1 MANGYLGKISA
12 IVSANTADF
21 DSKLSKSAAEVRKF
35 ASSMQGSLTA
45 AQSGAAA
52 SLRGIYTDA
61 QKLERALQAV
71 ATKKLSFKGF
81 QDASLDAAVA
91 RMQALYSASSQINR
105 PLSDAAK
112 SFGKLSLSVQA
123 EFIPALTSAQ
133 AMAEKLADT
142 IETTG
147 TASEDQFARVARSVD
162 VVTTAIGRMKEASS
176 LVSGLATGQELRFQR
191 PEMVSEMQR
200 SASLQSQAAQ
210 MSPQAI
216 NANGIASLV
225 TQQRAAADETQRLA
239 AALERESQ
247 LINGNVA
254 AATAAYQSQLSV
266 QRKLN
271 DEIERRVGAE
281 AEANKRAIAGAE
293 AEIAVI
299 IRRQQ
304 AEKAAE
310 QERLSQSQKIADA
323 ETAVLIRRQ
332 QAGKAAEAERFAQL
346 QKIAEQETSILVRRQ
361 QAEKQ
366 SEAERL
372 AQIEK
377 VAEQE
382 TAVLVRRQQAEK
394 QAEAGRLAQLQKIAE
409 QETAILVRRQ
419 QAEKQAEAERLSQIQ
434 KIAEQ
439 ETAIFIRRQ
448 QAEKEIEQQRL
459 AELQKIADAELA
471 VFIRR
476 QQADK
481 QAEAER
487 LAQLEKIAE
496 QETAIAIRRQQA
508 DKEAEAS
515 RLAELQRIEEAETAI
530 LLRRMRAEKDLE
542 RERIAQSQKI
552 AEDDTA
558 RLIREQQAAKQA
570 EQDRFAQSDRSA
582 GDETAL
588 LIRREQAAK
597 AAEGG
602 GMTSLGLDIEDP
614 RRQLGVLSGS
624 ITSLKG
630 QIDTLPEPL
639 RARFVPA
646 IRDAEREFIRLST
659 AAAPVAGE
667 IEAARQRLVQLTRDA
682 TRAAQ
687 AMNFRGSFGGGGME
701 GVNLGLDQR
710 ALQGYNA
717 QLQILQG
724 YMARIP
730 GALAGPAIASFNQL
744 RNAIAAAFDDGT
756 INTAETRRELAA
768 LMAAATQTTASLAGV
783 IAGRIGRDLQRA
795 GDIGRG
801 GFDNMSLAV
810 NQAAFAIDDF
820 MSSTG
825 GLDQKLRAVSN
836 NITQMAFILGGT
848 TGLFVGLGAVI
859 AGQAVVA
866 LIRWINNGRTAEDQT
881 KALNEALARQKNLV
895 EGLAEAFRSL
905 GSSVT
910 QNVFSEQAKQ
920 AKDFAREIENI
931 LKKQKELGLGRV
943 AGNDVGVQ
951 RERAEQAK
959 LKREIDK
966 EEDPFVRAGKQRQL
980 KASEEREQRKTRLFE
995 VQPPPPA
1002 AEIRREIRLRAPV
1015 GFRNNANDVPEGN
1028 DVNSLIAQSN
1038 ALQPAVDRLGEI
1050 VASGDKTFKI
1060 ASRQLEVLGNL
1071 LDRVNRSIG
1080 DSIAQSAV
1088 NVADASRGPAE
1099 QIRQSQEEV
1108 ANAIELGLPGARTFA
1123 AELQKSADLLQSAY
1137 DDLEK
1142 AQSEENTPAKK
1153 RKLVDAAQEKIDAL
1167 AAGQAGMREKSDSF
1181 RYQRTVDPQQQIEA
1195 RLERAKENLSAAG
1208 LEDGQVARRMRE
1220 IENERETLRQ
1230 RSAMPENQG
1239 EAAQQEF
1246 AKMAVLLNAEAAAL
1260 EGTTVALKVFSDAL
1274 SKASDEARGNLN
1286 SAQQAADEARRNDLG
1301 SGTEET
1307 RIARK
1312 RADFDLERQRKL
1324 ERDAQ
1329 REIENQR
1336 SQLEEIQQGRGGRR
1350 IAQINEQLKGGS
1362 LPANEQDALRKE
1374 RDSLI
1379 GQAEDE
1385 IGIRRQR
1392 AEAAIEAS
1400 TRDEESRKSA
1410 NRGAELI
1417 KTPEERFA
1425 AETEQGLKDI
1435 RERFKRDA
1443 NVIGMPVDEASMN
1456 AAEKKFKEDRE
1467 KEARTATSTG
1477 RGREAFLTDR
1487 ERFSRDTREG
1497 IARDMT
1503 AGAIDQAGVGNIQGR
1518 RALLEKGIKNQMEQ
1532 VAPMLASFAQERQ
1545 NARLQ
1550 GPSRAALQMSDVSTS
1565 QGAAELTRLLRGD
1578 DSAKDVNLAELR
1590 KQTSKFDE
1598 LIKTVREQNPGV
1610 LV

>member
-35 ASSMQGSLTA
+35 AGSMQGTLTS
-45 AQSGAAA
+45 AQTGASSA
-52 SLRGIYTDA
+52 LRGIYTDA

-71 ATKKLSFKGF
+71 ATQKLRFKGF
-81 QDASLDAAVA
+81 DTSNLAGAVTK
-91 RMQALYSASSQINR
+91 MQSVYSATEQINK
-105 PLSDAAK
+105 PLASAVK
-112 SFGKLSLSVQA
+112 GFNKLSMAVQGEFNAALQVTQASVEKLNA
-123 EFIPALTSAQ
+123 EIDKTAGDSTADFS
-133 AMAEKLADT
+133 KLADRLAT
-142 IETTG
+142 
-147 TASEDQFARVARSVD
+147 VARQVD
-162 VVTTAIGRMKEASS
+162 VTTAAMSRLKEVGAMT
-176 LVSGLATGQELRFQR
+176 SGLATGQELRFQR
-191 PEMVSEMQR
+191 PELSAEMQR
-200 SASLQSQAAQ
+200 SAALQSQAAQ
-210 MSPQAI
+210 MSPVAVSS
-216 NANGIASLV
+216 NGVSSLV
-225 TQQRAAADETQRLA
+225 AQQRAAALETERLA
-239 AALERESQ
+239 AALENESL

-254 AATAAYQSQLSV
+254 GATAAYQAQLAV
-266 QRKLN
+266 QRQLN
-271 DEIERRVGAE
+271 DEIERRIRL
-281 AEANKRAIAGAE
+281 EANIGARTDISNVGRSSPFVNPLIGARTDISNSGLSSPFVNPLIGARTDISDVGRSSSLADRRRDLARDEMGAAIE
-293 AEIAVI
+293 A
-299 IRRQQ
+299 
-304 AEKAAE
+304 
-310 QERLSQSQKIADA
+310 
-323 ETAVLIRRQ
+323 
-332 QAGKAAEAERFAQL
+332 
-346 QKIAEQETSILVRRQ
+346 
-361 QAEKQ
+361 
-366 SEAERL
+366 
-372 AQIEK
+372 
-377 VAEQE
+377 
-382 TAVLVRRQQAEK
+382 
-394 QAEAGRLAQLQKIAE
+394 
-409 QETAILVRRQ
+409 
-419 QAEKQAEAERLSQIQ
+419 
-434 KIAEQ
+434 
-439 ETAIFIRRQ
+439 
-448 QAEKEIEQQRL
+448 
-459 AELQKIADAELA
+459 
-471 VFIRR
+471 
-476 QQADK
+476 
-481 QAEAER
+481 
-487 LAQLEKIAE
+487 
-496 QETAIAIRRQQA
+496 
-508 DKEAEAS
+508 
-515 RLAELQRIEEAETAI
+515 
-530 LLRRMRAEKDLE
+530 
-542 RERIAQSQKI
+542 
-552 AEDDTA
+552 
-558 RLIREQQAAKQA
+558 
-570 EQDRFAQSDRSA
+570 
-582 GDETAL
+582 
-588 LIRREQAAK
+588 
-597 AAEGG
+597 
-602 GMTSLGLDIEDP
+602 P

-624 ITSLKG
+624 ITSLKS
-630 QIDTLPEPL
+630 QIDALPEPM

-646 IRDAEREFIRLST
+646 IRDAEQEFVRLS
-659 AAAPVAGE
+659 AAAMPVAGE

-783 IAGRIGRDLQRA
+783 SAGRIGRDLQRA

-995 VQPPPPA
+995 VQPSPPA

-1015 GFRNNANDVPEGN
+1015 GFRNHANDVPEGN

-1088 NVADASRGPAE
+1088 KVADASRGPAE

-1153 RKLVDAAQEKIDAL
+1153 RELVDAAQEKIDAL
-1167 AAGQAGMREKSDSF
+1167 AADQAGMREKSDSF

-1336 SQLEEIQQGRGGRR
+1336 SQLEEIQQGPGGRR

-1497 IARDMT
+1497 IVRDMT

-1518 RALLEKGIKNQMEQ
+1518 RALLERGIANQMEQ
-1532 VAPMLASFAQERQ
+1532 VAPMLQQFEEERQ
-1545 NARLQ
+1545 NALLQ

-1565 QGAAELTRLLRGD
+1565 QGASELTRLLRGD

-1590 KQTSKFDE
+1590 KQTQKFDD
-1598 LIKTVREQNPGV
+1598 LIAAVKEANPGV
-1610 LV
+1610 LL